1 MLIKSYTIEV
11 NLSTHS
17 VHELE
22 SEAVAILDV
31 DIRQILPYLNAT
43 LPRAMYSPKKPA
55 LSWRYKGHKV
65 GFWPDRIAVDHI
77 HSKEEVEDVI
87 SSLIQ
92 LVNETWEK
100 RGELEPSFEPRQ
112 FLQPLEIHALLP
124 KTNCKACGE
133 STCFNFA
140 LKLAAGQTELERCKP
155 LFEGNEFTEKRLQ
168 LLSLLSTKSP
178 SL

>member
-17 VHELE
+17 VNELE
-22 SEAVAILDV
+22 YEAVAVLDV
-31 DIRQILPYLNAT
+31 DIRQIFPYLNAT
-43 LPRAMYSPKKPA
+43 LPRAMYSPQKPA

-77 HSKEEVEDVI
+77 HSKEEVEDVV
-87 SSLIQ
+87 SSLVQ

-100 RGELEPSFEPRQ
+100 RRQIEPAFEPRQ
-112 FLQPLEIHALLP
+112 FLQPLEIHASLP

-140 LKLAAGQTELERCKP
+140 LKLAAGQTVLEKCTP
-155 LFEGNEFTEKRLQ
+155 LFEEIIFMENRTRL
-168 LLSLLSTKSP
+168 STLLSTKS
-178 SL
+178 SLL